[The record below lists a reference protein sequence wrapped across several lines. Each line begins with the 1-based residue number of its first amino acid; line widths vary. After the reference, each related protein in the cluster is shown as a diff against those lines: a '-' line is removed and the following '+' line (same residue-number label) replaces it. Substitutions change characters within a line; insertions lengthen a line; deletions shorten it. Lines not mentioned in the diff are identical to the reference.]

1 MKNFDK
7 IPAEY
12 KKEEFRLDEEGK
24 VDIFRIPGTNLVY
37 KEIALPALEKYFIE
51 LEKLKSD
58 VFVFPQELVYVKNVF
73 MGYLMEFIQ
82 GVMIKNIDP
91 NILIPELFAM
101 FREVEKGIIDLTK
114 QSVKIVDINVKNIII
129 TPEKKMRVV
138 DTDLFEVTSE
148 DPYMIRLDN
157 FTDYNDT
164 IMDIVAKEIIRKF
177 GSFMDRYIQEIYEA
191 CVYSEVS
198 ASYCLEKMKEYL
210 QNRFGEELNTL
221 DELKNALSL
230 AAKR

>member
-1 MKNFDK
+1 MK
-7 IPAEY
+7 
-12 KKEEFRLDEEGK
+12 
-24 VDIFRIPGTNLVY
+24 
-37 KEIALPALEKYFIE
+37 
-51 LEKLKSD
+51 
-58 VFVFPQELVYVKNVF
+58 
-73 MGYLMEFIQ
+73 
-82 GVMIKNIDP
+82 
-91 NILIPELFAM
+91 
-101 FREVEKGIIDLTK
+101 
-114 QSVKIVDINVKNIII
+114 
-129 TPEKKMRVV
+129 VV

-148 DPYMIRLDN
+148 DPYMIRRDN

-164 IMDIVAKEIIRKF
+164 IMDIVVKEIIRKF